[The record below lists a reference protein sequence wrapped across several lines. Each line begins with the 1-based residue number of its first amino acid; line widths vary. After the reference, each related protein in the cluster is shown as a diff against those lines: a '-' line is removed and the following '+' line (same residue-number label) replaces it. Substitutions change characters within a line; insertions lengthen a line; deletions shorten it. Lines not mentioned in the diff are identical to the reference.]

1 MSRKIFESRFYF
13 IIIVLIFCFFTLTYE
28 IINRNKRKSLDVNFD
43 YNNNNKNYL
52 KIINNKK
59 KLINKLNYD
68 VKKKYNNE
76 ITIRNLK
83 EDIKEIKRK
92 YNDEIKNKK
101 KNKKRGKKP
110 RKKINIFVRENE
122 YDKYNEL
129 RKRDIRSVH
138 DPLSPPDRRLPRH
151 IYPSKKIKKNFNY
164 PTRGYPDDYH
174 MLGILSRESD
184 EKMLKLFGRQTY
196 PGSSQWEYY
205 LLKNGLESIKIP
217 IKKGNNLE
225 IDNNELLD
233 VPQLNMSR
241 GKFKVTLYKLD
252 APRYNPHIY

>member
-28 IINRNKRKSLDVNFD
+28 LINRNKRKSLDVDFD
-43 YNNNNKNYL
+43 YNGKKNYL

-59 KLINKLNYD
+59 KLINKLNFD
-68 VKKKYNNE
+68 VKKKYDNE

-83 EDIKEIKRK
+83 EDIKDIKRK
-92 YNDEIKNKK
+92 YNNQIKNNKRYK
-101 KNKKRGKKP
+101 KNKKSK
-110 RKKINIFVRENE
+110 RKIDIFVRDNE
-122 YDKYNEL
+122 YNKYNEL
-129 RKRDIRSVH
+129 KERDIRSVH

-164 PTRGYPDDYH
+164 PTRGYPDNYH

-184 EKMLKLFGRQTY
+184 EQLLKLFGRQIY

-205 LLKNGLESIKIP
+205 LLKNGLESVKIP

-233 VPQLNMSR
+233 VPQFNISK

-252 APRYNPHIY
+252 